1 MPKAG
6 IQFSK
11 KDEWSSP
18 KKVVD
23 YFGPFDYDPA
33 TTGVQS
39 LRLGIPYFD
48 TIETDGLTTDWTKY
62 KKIWINPPFTK
73 KFEFLRKAVETVQD
87 SDAEI
92 FFLIPIESM
101 TTKVFHEIMKEQFY
115 AMYLPNGRI
124 KFEDDSGGGIFS
136 GLRHSGAE
144 NEQIGARKRDT
155 SVEAI

>member
-11 KDEWSSP
+11 KNEWRTP
-18 KKVVD
+18 KNVVD
-23 YFGPFDYDPA
+23 YFGSFDYDPA

-48 TIETDGLTTDWTKY
+48 TIETDGLMADWTKY

-73 KFEFLRKAVETVQD
+73 KFEFLKKAVETVQD
-87 SDAEI
+87 SDAEV

-101 TTKVFHEIMKEQFY
+101 TTKAFSEIMKEQFY

-124 KFEDDSGGGIFS
+124 KFEDDSGGGIFA
-136 GLRHSGAE
+136 GFWHGGATNKQNRAWE
-144 NEQIGARKRDT
+144 RDT
-155 SVEAI
+155 PVEAI